1 MNHNQRKQS
10 RTTLRRPIAGL
21 AAAGLLAVSWTG
33 AYGQVAGP
41 DASPGRSISVV
52 PRVSISETWTDNVRL
67 STSDPQHELISE
79 LSPGVHIVKEGG
91 RLNGYFDYA
100 LSEIAYSN
108 GSSPHRTQQALN
120 AFGTLEA
127 VDNWAFLEVSG
138 GISQQSISALG
149 TPLLDKNN
157 LSPNQTEVATLR
169 VSPFVRG
176 RVGDWMTYEARWS
189 RAATNSDGA
198 TGTDVTADD
207 SLLRAAGD
215 SPFRGL
221 GWSALASRQRADYNS
236 GRATDADRW
245 NLGLSYA
252 ITPQLRA
259 YANVGKESNNYTSL
273 DKQQYDTRGVGVN
286 WSVSDATTLAAQI
299 DHQFFGDGH
308 AVSFEHRTPRTVWR
322 YTDTKGVSV
331 TPSQAGVGSL
341 GSIYDLLYAQFASLE
356 PNPVS
361 RAQLVNSF
369 LQLNSISPSAVVTS
383 GFLTSAVSLQH
394 RQDLAFA
401 LLGVRDTV
409 TFMATRSENT
419 RLDTLSTAFDDLSNS
434 STVIQ
439 RGFSVSYAHRL
450 TPELSIAV
458 LAAQQNTVGTQSAQ
472 EARVQSLNVNLTG
485 RVGQKTFASVAVRRI
500 LSNGS
505 IAPYSETA
513 LTLNLNLQ
521 F

>member
-1 MNHNQRKQS
+1 MNHNQRKHS
-10 RTTLRRPIAGL
+10 RGKLRDLAAGL
-21 AAAGLLAVSWTG
+21 PVAGLLAVACAG
-33 AYGQVAGP
+33 AYGQVASP
-41 DASPGRSISVV
+41 DAAPAKSILIV
-52 PRVSISETWTDNVRL
+52 PRVSITETWTDNVRL

-79 LSPGVHIVKEGG
+79 LSPGLRIAKDGG
-91 RLNGYFDYA
+91 HLSGYFDYA
-100 LSEIAYSN
+100 LSEIAYGN

-120 AFGTLEA
+120 TFGTLEA
-127 VDNWAFLEVSG
+127 LDNWAFLEFSG
-138 GISQQSISALG
+138 GISQQSISAFG

-157 LSPNQTEVATLR
+157 LNPNQTEVATFR
-169 VSPFVRG
+169 VSPSVRG
-176 RVGDWMTYEARWS
+176 RVGDWMNYEARWS

-198 TGTDVTADD
+198 TGADVTVDD
-207 SLLRAAGD
+207 SLLRATGD

-221 GWSALASRQRADYNS
+221 GWSAQTSRQHADYSS
-236 GRATDADRW
+236 GRVTDADRW
-245 NLGLSYA
+245 SVGLSYA
-252 ITPQLRA
+252 MTPQFRA
-259 YANVGKESNNYTSL
+259 YVNVGKEFNNYTSL
-273 DKQQYDTRGVGVN
+273 DKQQYDTHGVGVN

-299 DHQFFGDGH
+299 DNQFFGDGH
-308 AVSFEHRTPRTVWR
+308 TVSFEHRTPRTVWR

-383 GFLTSAVSLQH
+383 GFLTSAVSLQR

-434 STVIQ
+434 SMVMQ

-450 TPELSIAV
+450 TSDYSLAV

-472 EARVQSLNVNLTG
+472 EATVQSFNVNLTG
-485 RVGQKTFASVAVRRI
+485 RVGQKTFASVAVRRV

-505 IAPYSETA
+505 VAPYSETA